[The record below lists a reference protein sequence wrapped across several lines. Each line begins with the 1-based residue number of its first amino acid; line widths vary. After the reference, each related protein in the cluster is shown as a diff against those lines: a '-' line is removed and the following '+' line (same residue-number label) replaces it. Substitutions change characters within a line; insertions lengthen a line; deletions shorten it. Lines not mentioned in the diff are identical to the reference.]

1 MSNFFLKT
9 KKEQYNCKQYKNLA
23 EDEKQSQTEYR
34 TFFYKIHIKVVAKNP
49 FREKCFIK
57 KDLMMFCQHRK

>member
-34 TFFYKIHIKVVAKNP
+34 NFFYKIQ
-49 FREKCFIK
+49 K
-57 KDLMMFCQHRK
+57 KKMLHKERLNGVLPT

>member
-23 EDEKQSQTEYR
+23 EDEKLSQMSIEKNITKYR
-34 TFFYKIHIKVVAKNP
+34 KRKLHKERLNDV
-49 FREKCFIK
+49 
-57 KDLMMFCQHRK
+57 LQHRK

>member
-23 EDEKQSQTEYR
+23 EDEKLSQIEYR
-34 TFFYKIHIKVVAKNP
+34 KKYYKIQ
-49 FREKCFIK
+49 K
-57 KDLMMFCQHRK
+57 KKAS

>member
-23 EDEKQSQTEYR
+23 EIIEISLNEQFLSE
-34 TFFYKIHIKVVAKNP
+34 N
-49 FREKCFIK
+49 K
-57 KDLMMFCQHRK
+57 KGTIQL